1 MLLPWN
7 KTVQLV
13 IDAGEVTARAA
24 FRGTPIVDI
33 VTPVVAMEDGF
44 EPYGDIAGAIR
55 KTIAQLSDQA
65 SSPFH
70 AADVIIADSFVFY
83 DVLAMDARL
92 LSAADLNRAAGL
104 GLTDTLGLDAGE
116 LTIRC
121 SVQKGGLSVVAC
133 GVPVALL
140 DVIKHEIKAAG
151 CHLKRLEPAFADFL
165 NRHRSVADHRHALI
179 ARLKNQ
185 SLMLGLLRDE
195 TWQAFAAERLSS
207 NAWDELRD
215 CCDAFCSRI
224 SVIDYDSLP
233 ILFDAEIADIP
244 AHARARWHPLASANE
259 IS

>member
-1 MLLPWN
+1 VLLPWN

-24 FRGTPIVDI
+24 FRGASMVDI
-33 VTPVVAMEDGF
+33 VTPVAAIEDGF

-55 KTIAQLSDQA
+55 KTIAQLSAQA
-65 SSPFH
+65 SRPFH
-70 AADVIIADSFVFY
+70 AVDVIIADSFAFY
-83 DVLAMDARL
+83 DVLEMDARL
-92 LSAADLNRAAGL
+92 LSSSDLNRAAGL
-104 GLTDTLGLDAGE
+104 GLADTLGLDAGE

-140 DVIKHEIKAAG
+140 DVIRHEIKAAG
-151 CHLKRLEPAFADFL
+151 CHLNRLEPAFADFL
-165 NRHRSVADHRHALI
+165 NHHRSVADNRHALI
-179 ARLKNQ
+179 VRLKNH

-207 NAWDELRD
+207 NAWAELRD

-224 SVIDYDSLP
+224 SVIDYESLP
-233 ILFDAEIADIP
+233 ILFDAEIGDIP
-244 AHARARWHPLASANE
+244 AHARGRWHPLAIANE